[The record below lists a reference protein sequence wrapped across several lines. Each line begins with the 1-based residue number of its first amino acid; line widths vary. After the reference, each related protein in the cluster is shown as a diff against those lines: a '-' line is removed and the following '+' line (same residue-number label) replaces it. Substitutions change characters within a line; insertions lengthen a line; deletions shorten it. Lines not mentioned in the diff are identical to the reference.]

1 MFVGGATIS
10 EKKPRRLLFKHIIRK
25 IFLEDWV
32 MKLIALAITF
42 ALWFG
47 VTGLSTPTTR
57 RLSGIPLT
65 LLISN
70 NSEITNAPLREIDL
84 VISGDKRKVDQ
95 INVSDLVV
103 SVDLSDI
110 PAGDRVVQLTPQD
123 VSVSLPTGVKLE
135 EIQPSRIAVKLE
147 GVEEREIP
155 VQIETVGAVS
165 QGYEIYSATAIPANV
180 KVRAPASFIKSLR
193 FIPTEKIDIAN
204 RTADFTARQIPVSVS
219 NPKATVL
226 ETVVDVMFN
235 IREGIERSFRVVVPG
250 GAGAKTVTFDVI
262 GPKAL
267 VLKARADDFRVE
279 IVKADDG
286 ADVPNIL
293 PTGALQGSVEI
304 KNPKIN

>member
-10 EKKPRRLLFKHIIRK
+10 EKKPRRLLFKHVVRK

-84 VISGDKRKVDQ
+84 VVSGDKRKVDQ
-95 INVSDLVV
+95 INISDVIV

-110 PAGDRVVQLTPQD
+110 PVGDRVVQLTPQD
-123 VSVSLPTGVKLE
+123 VSVSLPTGVKLD

-147 GVEEREIP
+147 AVEEKEIP

-165 QGYEIYSATAIPANV
+165 QGFEIYSSTAIPANV
-180 KVRAPASFIKSLR
+180 KVRAPASFVKSLR

-204 RTADFTARQIPVSVS
+204 RTADFAARQIPVSVS
-219 NPKATVL
+219 NPKATIL
-226 ETVVDVMFN
+226 DPLVDVMFS
-235 IREGIERSFRVVVPG
+235 IREGVERSFRVAVKNG
-250 GAGAKTVTFDVI
+250 LTIKTISFDVI

-267 VLKARADDFRVE
+267 LLKARADDFHVE
-279 IVKADDG
+279 IVKDDG
-286 ADVPNIL
+286 GVDIPNVL

-304 KNPKIN
+304 KNAKIN